1 MKKILII
8 LIIAS
13 VFSCSNNKVSQ
24 AKIDALQTEIDSLKS
39 AALKPTDSPQNE
51 ISTFLT
57 FQNSDAEEAM
67 NFYVSLFENS
77 RVLDVQKY
85 GKDGPAPEG
94 TIMCASFEL
103 NGSKYACSDSYIK
116 HEWDFTPGVSNFV
129 SCTSNEELERLF
141 KALSEDGN
149 IFMPLDNY
157 GFSQK
162 FGFVEDRFGVS
173 WQLNLD

>member
-1 MKKILII
+1 MAKKPQVPQILILKI
-8 LIIAS
+8 
-13 VFSCSNNKVSQ
+13 SCAEKY
-24 AKIDALQTEIDSLKS
+24 
-39 AALKPTDSPQNE
+39 
-51 ISTFLT
+51 STI
-57 FQNSDAEEAM
+57 
-67 NFYVSLFENS
+67 SLFENS

-94 TIMCASFEL
+94 TIMYASFEL

-116 HEWDFTPGVSNFV
+116 HEWEFTPGVSSFV

-141 KALSEDGN
+141 KALSENGN
-149 IFMPLDNY
+149 VFMPLDNY